1 MVNIDTG
8 KFYKIKNVAFNK
20 VLATSDGNTNN
31 VFVYT
36 DLGSND
42 QQWAFFKLDDQS
54 YRIVNKA
61 NGQTLATTAPEN
73 NVFVYKHLPSQ
84 DQHWTTMDKQGHVKF
99 KNLNNYLVLASES
112 HKGNV
117 FVYNEIDSAQDQLWD
132 MTPVDSLVM
141 PTLPT
146 DFKKLGPSPT
156 YSSPNDV
163 FPKDDTRVLVGATL
177 IPYFMVNDGNISQGK
192 LVQDNP
198 YYVMEHYQNWHLL
211 DEKTLAPGGEE
222 TLTLH
227 TGIRE
232 TDQTTITQKSGITI
246 AADAGFNFPIVPAGR
261 ADGPFPTVTGDLKS
275 TITNELDVAQSHTS
289 EKMQDTTE
297 IQSVRNPFQEQLQY
311 AKFAIKDTYILKRV
325 DGTQVYEVSA
335 IDTTSIKGASYPNGK
350 EPVSSSR
357 RVVNSRYEVSNP
369 NQKNCECTIKCNCN
383 SN

>member
-1 MVNIDTG
+1 MVNIDKD
-8 KFYKIKNVAFNK
+8 KFYKIKSVAFNK
-20 VLATSDGNTNN
+20 VLAISEGH
-31 VFVYT
+31 T
-36 DLGSND
+36 DNAFIYADWGTHD

-54 YRIVNKA
+54 YRIVNKS
-61 NGQTLATTAPEN
+61 NGKTLAITPPHDNA
-73 NVFVYKHLPSQ
+73 FVYNHLSSQ
-84 DQHWTTMDKQGHVKF
+84 DQHWTVMDREGHVKF
-99 KNLNNYLVLASES
+99 RNLSNYLVLASENK
-112 HKGNV
+112 KGNA
-117 FVYNEIDSAQDQLWD
+117 FVYQDIDVQDQLWD
-132 MTPVDSLVM
+132 ITPVDSLVM

-156 YSSPNDV
+156 YSSPNDL
-163 FPKDDTRVLVGATL
+163 FDKDGTRVLVGATL
-177 IPYFMVNDGNISQGK
+177 IPFFAVNDGSISPGMQ
-192 LVQDNP
+192 VQNNP

-246 AADAGFNFPIVPAGR
+246 AADAGFNFPIVPVGR

-275 TITNELDVAQSHTS
+275 TITSELDVVQSHTS
-289 EKMQDTTE
+289 EKMQDVTE
-297 IQSVRNPFQEQLQY
+297 TQTVRNPFQEQLQY
-311 AKFAIKDTYILKRV
+311 AKFAIKDTYILKRA

-350 EPVSSSR
+350 EPVSVSR